1 MASGNDGSFVYVP
14 SSRRPSE
21 PPPSTSGPVSGSVGP
36 FFTMLDGVEP
46 APVSRR
52 GQSAPPPSGP
62 MSGHTAP
69 VLFRGDAG
77 PGFWLR
83 DPNVKVEIVFKDT
96 ALGAC
101 KVIRLSPTGAWF
113 SPNRDVPYPTD
124 EPLELWLR
132 AGEKEIGPI
141 WGPVMMPPS
150 PGQEPIFGL
159 TFTGLQF
166 RVAQQIV
173 GLLRD
178 LAISGAAQLAHRS
191 QQAREEITD
200 VSRIRAIIKALS
212 GVSSR
217 GFVSGRRELEVT
229 IAALDDDGRVHWQ
242 GATGWGEGPFIVELT
257 GYNSVY
263 RLHLA
268 ELTEPGE
275 DQIITPLPSRIE
287 RTRQRQYR
295 RSEVDGGKLMA
306 SFYHPLWPRLPQIIR
321 EVRDV
326 SFGGLRV
333 VTSLD
338 DDLLF
343 PGLALPFIELRDEN
357 GDRVVLKGEVRSVGV
372 SGGEA
377 VARISVT
384 PHAAREENRWNRL
397 VARLLY
403 PTTQSNGE
411 FAESVWDMFRDSGY
425 FNLSG
430 KSPAQF
436 DELRNSYMKI
446 DQRGAATP
454 TLFCN
459 AVFPSGRGVEG
470 TVCMMKVYRSTWMM
484 HQLAKRRGDG
494 DPANSKQILR
504 DLYTRAFEHTQTDQ
518 KFRWVIAY
526 AVATVR
532 WNQLSHFD
540 FAKRHMETGKAM
552 SLPFQLM
559 EANVFDSGLS
569 VPEGAEVGLATADE
583 VELLLEHLRST
594 RPSCYVDALDL
605 IHDATLSGV
614 SRDWLRAGLSRKRS
628 IFVARRDGVVVA
640 ASIVECSETG
650 ANLFRLTDCLRLVV
664 LVSGGDAALAAL
676 IDGARR
682 WFQEHGKE
690 TFVYFREDED
700 PGPMQVSKLRDL
712 GEGRFWVIAA
722 DLLPEFLEH
731 LFEVTSS
738 KATMVTQAGNVR
750 G

>member
-14 SSRRPSE
+14 SSNRASE
-21 PPPSTSGPVSGSVGP
+21 PPPSEGPPSSVVDP
-36 FFTMLDGVEP
+36 FFTMLEGSIP
-46 APVSRR
+46 PPPSRR
-52 GQSAPPPSGP
+52 GQSGAPASGP
-62 MSGHTAP
+62 MSGQAAP

-83 DPNVKVEIVFKDT
+83 DPNTGVEIVFADP
-96 ALGAC
+96 ALGPC

-113 SPNRDVPYPTD
+113 SPKRDTPYPTE

-132 AGEKEIGPI
+132 AGERDIGPL
-141 WGPVMMPPS
+141 WGPVVMPPS
-150 PGQEPIFGL
+150 PGQEPVFGL

-178 LAISGAAQLAHRS
+178 LATSGAAQLAHRS
-191 QQAREEITD
+191 QQTREEVVD
-200 VSRIRAIIKALS
+200 VARIRAIVKALS

-217 GFVSGRRELEVT
+217 GFVGGRRESQVAIT
-229 IAALDDDGRVHWQ
+229 AIDDDGQVHWQ
-242 GATGWGEGPFIVELT
+242 GASSWGEGPFIVELT

-268 ELTEPGE
+268 EMTAIGD
-275 DQIITPLPSRIE
+275 DQVVTSLPSRIE

-295 RSEVDGGKLMA
+295 RSEVGGGELTA
-306 SFYHPLWPRLPQIIR
+306 SFFHPLWPRLPQIVR

-326 SFGGLRV
+326 SFGGIRV
-333 VTSLD
+333 VTSFD

-343 PGLALPFIELRDEN
+343 PGLALPFIELRDEK
-357 GDRVVLKGEVRSVGV
+357 GERVVLKGEVRSVGF

-384 PHAAREENRWNRL
+384 PHATREENRWNRL

-411 FAESVWDMFRDSGY
+411 WAESVWDMFRDSGY

-430 KSPAQF
+430 KSPEQF
-436 DELRNSYMKI
+436 EELRSSYMKI

-454 TLFCN
+454 ALFCN

-494 DPANSKQILR
+494 DPLASKQILR

-540 FAKRHMETGKAM
+540 FAQRHMETGKAM

-559 EANVFDSGLS
+559 EATVFDAGLS
-569 VPEGAEVGLATADE
+569 VPEGAEVGRATAEE
-583 VELLLEHLRST
+583 VELLLRHLRST

-605 IHDATLSGV
+605 INDATLSEV
-614 SRDWLRAGLSRKRS
+614 SRDWLRAGLSRKRC
-628 IFVARRDGVVVA
+628 IFVARRDGVPVA

-664 LVSGGDAALAAL
+664 LAPGGDAALSSL

-682 WFQEHGKE
+682 WFEEHGKE

-700 PGPMQVSKLRDL
+700 PGPMQLAKLRDL

-738 KATMVTQAGNVR
+738 KGSAVTQTGNV
-750 G
+750 GG